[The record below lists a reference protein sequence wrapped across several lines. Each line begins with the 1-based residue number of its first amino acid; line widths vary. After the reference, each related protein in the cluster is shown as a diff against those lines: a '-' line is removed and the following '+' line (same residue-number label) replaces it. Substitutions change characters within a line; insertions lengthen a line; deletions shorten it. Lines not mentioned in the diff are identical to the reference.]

1 MPKVLQSTEWVGHIH
16 IKRRFLNALV
26 FDDVRTSQ
34 LLLIDSQKGK
44 ATGTPLGMFL
54 YEPPVVAHCCQEQCA
69 LRDCIYN
76 SSAWGFSVARF
87 RLSG

>member
-1 MPKVLQSTEWVGHIH
+1 MPKVQQSTEWVGHIH

-44 ATGTPLGMFL
+44 ATGTPLGMF
-54 YEPPVVAHCCQEQCA
+54 YMN
-69 LRDCIYN
+69 LR
-76 SSAWGFSVARF
+76 
-87 RLSG
+87 